1 MLIFSTRFL
10 HSYIFIII
18 TFSLIPLDINLLI
31 PIHHSSNIYP
41 IYDPID
47 PKIQDIT
54 WKSDTQAKGYT
65 VYANKMI
72 FFSQIDILVGS
83 YPA

>member
-18 TFSLIPLDINLLI
+18 TFSLIPLDVNSLI
-31 PIHHSSNIYP
+31 PFHHSSNIYP
-41 IYDPID
+41 TYSSILKFKTSRENLIH
-47 PKIQDIT
+47 KQ
-54 WKSDTQAKGYT
+54 K